1 MSYRSVRTTID
12 VYLDDFD
19 DEDLIDELEDRGYKV
34 DKDLNEQEEV
44 RNLLSEVIDWY
55 KRGDVK
61 EALIQLEIIEPE
73 LFGISEKVK

>member
-1 MSYRSVRTTID
+1 MGHKSVSITVD

-19 DEDLIDELEDRGYKV
+19 DGDLIEELEDRGYTVQKE
-34 DKDLNEQEEV
+34 DIS
-44 RNLLSEVIDWY
+44 LLQEVIDWY

-61 EALIQLEIIEPE
+61 EALIQLERIEPE

>member
-1 MSYRSVRTTID
+1 MGYKSINVD

-19 DEDLIDELEDRGYKV
+19 DDDLIEELEGRGYTV
-34 DKDLNEQEEV
+34 DKEED
-44 RNLLSEVIDWY
+44 NYLQEVIDWY

-61 EALIQLEIIEPE
+61 EALIQLERIEPE

>member
-1 MSYRSVRTTID
+1 MGHRSVSTRVD

-19 DEDLIDELEDRGYKV
+19 DEDLIEELEDRGYTV
-34 DKDLNEQEEV
+34 DKEEDT
-44 RNLLSEVIDWY
+44 NYLHEVIAWY

-61 EALIQLEIIEPE
+61 EALIQLEKVEPE